1 VTRVEATLRA
11 GRRAEARV
19 KLPAGRVNELLEAG
33 AERSFEAGHGRVM
46 REWVALPPS
55 AERSGER
62 YVRDPRSFVE
72 AQARR

>member
-1 VTRVEATLRA
+1 
-11 GRRAEARV
+11 
-19 KLPAGRVNELLEAG
+19 
-33 AERSFEAGHGRVM
+33 M

-62 YVRDPRSFVE
+62 YVRDTRSFLA